1 MKRAAVAVMATLIT
15 TVGTAA
21 VTLPAQAS
29 AHSAARACSA
39 HWGTAPRHAGVMVQT
54 RVRHVRAGEHACFD
68 RLVIDLGVG
77 HAPGYRVGYVRAFI
91 ADGSGQR
98 VPTKGR
104 AKLLVTVRAPAAASF
119 NASRRHLARVAGFAE
134 FRQVAGLGSFEG
146 VTSIGLGLRVK
157 AAFRVFEVKTAG
169 HRFRLVIDVARH

>member
-39 HWGTAPRHAGVMVQT
+39 HWGTAPRHAGEMVQT

-98 VPTKGR
+98 VPTKSPSRCELQRQQEAPGQGR
-104 AKLLVTVRAPAAASF
+104 WVR
-119 NASRRHLARVAGFAE
+119 
-134 FRQVAGLGSFEG
+134 
-146 VTSIGLGLRVK
+146 
-157 AAFRVFEVKTAG
+157 
-169 HRFRLVIDVARH
+169 